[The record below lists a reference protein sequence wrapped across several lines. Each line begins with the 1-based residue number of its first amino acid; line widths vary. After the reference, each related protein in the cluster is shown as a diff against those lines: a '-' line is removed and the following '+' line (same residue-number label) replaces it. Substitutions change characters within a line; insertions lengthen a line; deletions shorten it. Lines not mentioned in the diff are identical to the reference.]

1 MGFEP
6 WRPGADT
13 PVRVAFLQADHAAY
27 RELDLAAIPGLQL
40 VVDGRNALD
49 PAAVRATGVRYL
61 GIGR

>member
-1 MGFEP
+1 
-6 WRPGADT
+6 
-13 PVRVAFLQADHAAY
+13 
-27 RELDLAAIPGLQL
+27 